1 MTERNTGGLKRRQ
14 FLQLLGINLA
24 AVSVAG
30 LAGCSGQEEAAP
42 AAAPTRG
49 TTPGAATIDDAEP
62 PATEASMEQPAAQP
76 PPMERPPASAAAGTE
91 ADLPKLS
98 VDDPQ
103 AKALGYKHDG
113 SEVDQSAYA
122 RYEPGQ
128 LCSNCA
134 LFQGDEGDEWAG
146 CSIFPGR
153 AVNAN
158 GWCSAYVAKG

>member
-14 FLQLLGINLA
+14 FLQLLGANLA
-24 AVSVAG
+24 VVSVVG
-30 LAGCSGQEEAAP
+30 LKGCSGQEEAVP

-49 TTPGAATIDDAEP
+49 TTPDPTP
-62 PATEASMEQPAAQP
+62 PATETTMEPPASQP
-76 PPMERPPASAAAGTE
+76 PPMEEPPAAASAGSAT
-91 ADLPKLS
+91 DLPKLS
-98 VDDPQ
+98 LEDPQ
-103 AKALGYKHDG
+103 AKALGYKHDA

-122 RYEPGQ
+122 RYEAGQ

-134 LFQGDEGDEWAG
+134 LYQGDEGDEWAG
-146 CSIFPGR
+146 CSIFAGR